1 VSKGTIWEYSVIEKH
16 GVPQKSMGLN
26 EADTRAKLI
35 DPALLVCGWSENHIK
50 REETAGVIEIVGGKA
65 RKRGK
70 GSTDYTLRIQVGEGT
85 QPIAIALVEA
95 KKEDEM
101 PGKGLEQAKA
111 YQLSD
116 RFHVPFIFSTNG
128 HLYVEFDRTT
138 GLTSQPKPLNQ
149 FPSPNALRLRY
160 EAYIGFDLES
170 EAAKPLLTPYV
181 GGEDER
187 RYYQDAAIRAALEKI
202 GRCQT

>member
-1 VSKGTIWEYSVIEKH
+1 
-16 GVPQKSMGLN
+16 MGLN
-26 EADTRAKLI
+26 ESDTRAKLI
-35 DPALLVCGWSENHIK
+35 DPTLYRQGWSEDRIK
-50 REETAGVIEIVGGKA
+50 REETAGGIQIIGGKA
-65 RKRGK
+65 KRQGR
-70 GSTDYTLRIQVGEGT
+70 GRTDYTLRLRVGQDT
-85 QPIAIALVEA
+85 QPIAIALIEA

-149 FPSPNALRLRY
+149 FPTPAALQSRY
-160 EAYIGFDLES
+160 EAYIGFSIES
-170 EAAKPLLTPYV
+170 AAAKPLLIPYP
-181 GGEDER
+181 GGEDGR
-187 RYYQDAAIRAALEKI
+187 RYYRMRRF
-202 GRCQT
+202 GRHWRRLGVARLKGNRDGCC